1 MNYLHTLV
9 ERRIDPSR
17 LDRRLKVRSVVV
29 LGINYHRF
37 DLPPHLRDD
46 PSRGV
51 IAAYAWGDDYHAA
64 IRPLLY
70 RLDAAVRSQ
79 TGRRLFA
86 KCLVDTGPVLERDW
100 AQAAGAGF
108 TGKNCCTIV
117 PGAGSWLLLATLL
130 LPEELDYD
138 APLAAERA
146 TCGRCTRCLTA
157 CPTDAF
163 VGPYDLDPQ
172 RCISYW
178 TIEVQEFI
186 PRTLR
191 PHFGNR
197 IFGCDICQEVCPWN
211 KRLPARTPLIT
222 ALAAQQARM
231 APPLLEGFSD
241 DTPYWRTDDAFAER
255 FVRSPL
261 LRAGRAGMLRNVC
274 VALGNWGDPAAL
286 PALTL
291 ALADES
297 PLARGH
303 AAWAVGEVLRKTGL
317 PLAHALLLSAAAN
330 EDQLAVREEIALAL
344 GLGETAT
351 P

>member
-1 MNYLHTLV
+1 
-9 ERRIDPSR
+9 
-17 LDRRLKVRSVVV
+17 
-29 LGINYHRF
+29 
-37 DLPPHLRDD
+37 
-46 PSRGV
+46 
-51 IAAYAWGDDYHAA
+51 
-64 IRPLLY
+64 
-70 RLDAAVRSQ
+70 
-79 TGRRLFA
+79 
-86 KCLVDTGPVLERDW
+86 
-100 AQAAGAGF
+100 
-108 TGKNCCTIV
+108 
-117 PGAGSWLLLATLL
+117 
-130 LPEELDYD
+130 
-138 APLAAERA
+138 
-146 TCGRCTRCLTA
+146 
-157 CPTDAF
+157 
-163 VGPYDLDPQ
+163 
-172 RCISYW
+172 
-178 TIEVQEFI
+178 
-186 PRTLR
+186 
-191 PHFGNR
+191 
-197 IFGCDICQEVCPWN
+197 
-211 KRLPARTPLIT
+211 
-222 ALAAQQARM
+222 M